1 MVIVFHY
8 YLICRLWC
16 RYFETSWWKTKAMS
30 TEGWVVTMKE
40 IQPIHTG
47 GDCIPLL
54 LDMQVVMQI
63 LGTLLDG
70 RHNQRLRKVGKWR
83 MELLLILMKWAS
95 VMVFILHT
103 GSKGNHYT
111 LKGSKG
117 DQAIYIKCQRFSRVG
132 PGSIYE
138 LVHEGWAMELLL
150 ILVKWGRIN

>member
-1 MVIVFHY
+1 MVIVFHC
-8 YLICRLWC
+8 YLICRYLA
-16 RYFETSWWKTKAMS
+16 TSWWKEEATS
-30 TEGWVVTMKE
+30 TEGWAVTMKE
-40 IQPIHTG
+40 IQPIRTG

-70 RHNQRLRKVGKWR
+70 RQNQWLWKVGQWR
-83 MELLLILMKWAS
+83 LELLLILMKWAN

-103 GSKGNHYT
+103 RSKGNHYT

-132 PGSIYE
+132 PGSSYE
-138 LVHEGWAMELLL
+138 LVHEGWALELLL
-150 ILVKWGRIN
+150 ILVKWARIN